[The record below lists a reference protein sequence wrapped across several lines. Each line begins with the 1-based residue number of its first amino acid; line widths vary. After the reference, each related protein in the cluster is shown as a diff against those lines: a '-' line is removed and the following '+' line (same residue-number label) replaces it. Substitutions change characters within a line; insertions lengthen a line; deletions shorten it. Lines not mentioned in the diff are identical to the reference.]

1 MKYLLVFSPIL
12 LFLLIQTVIVIALW
26 RSKYKLSDALSGDVA
41 VPTPDGGQEYPR
53 STSRLIMFLCGITSI
68 VLVLSLCT
76 AQLYMVVCLGD
87 REPLDFQNI
96 ITAAITLG
104 LGVVPYSVKQ
114 VSGIFRKS
122 E

>member
-1 MKYLLVFSPIL
+1 MKYLLAFSPIL

-41 VPTPDGGQEYPR
+41 VLAPDGGKEYPR

-122 E
+122 